1 MKRRNTYRDLLRNGI
16 LVLML
21 SMISVTAQ
29 AADDHEIIEFQ
40 GDRYVIHVD
49 RMNPDSEMSLLDV
62 LNTCPEFLSLNG
74 KKIDQNYKLRTD
86 NIDLIVDPESFLAN
100 VKACEID
107 RIQICSNT
115 SVAKA
120 VNGTKG
126 VIDIYYRQ
134 DVKTDGKV
142 ALTGSTYGNGMLY
155 TDVTNQSEKLAMHAY
170 GLVRSSYGKAYP
182 NDVYKMTDRTL
193 AENLYL
199 SLDWRMSASD
209 RLIIKAYQKFFNSK
223 QKLFNPGL
231 TGAYP
236 YYDRYVGLVL
246 SYSHTF
252 KNDALFF
259 FEIGS
264 DYTRTSSTTQKMGDS
279 YPYGFFEFNTPIFTP
294 DLWLMVGSEMD
305 YENTWYINQRREQY
319 LKTDFY
325 VQLDYTHGPWTLT
338 LGDRFRMMNFWNRQ
352 YNAEDQRIWTHERNN
367 HSYLASVGY
376 KKGRHFVQALF
387 ARRFFVPE
395 INDFLADETAP
406 NNPLRFDAGAY
417 STNVTHQGVLR
428 YAYQQKN
435 FFFHTSFQGDWD
447 SHLPGPNHMQLGF
460 RNSIYW
466 KTGPWE
472 LTLGANYY
480 HQHLNADAVKPSDS
494 DNFVTLKLAP
504 VLNLSNGFRL
514 SSTLLYSSRRLMDD
528 LPAHLFATVKA
539 NKQLGKHC
547 NVYAEF
553 HDLAGYATG
562 ISQQLFELYQNR
574 ALSMGITLYP
584 FR

>member
-29 AADDHEIIEFQ
+29 AADDNEIIEFQ

-231 TGAYP
+231 TGAFP

-246 SYSHTF
+246 SSH
-252 KNDALFF
+252 LH
-259 FEIGS
+259 
-264 DYTRTSSTTQKMGDS
+264 TRPLADG
-279 YPYGFFEFNTPIFTP
+279 
-294 DLWLMVGSEMD
+294 
-305 YENTWYINQRREQY
+305 R
-319 LKTDFY
+319 
-325 VQLDYTHGPWTLT
+325 
-338 LGDRFRMMNFWNRQ
+338 LGDGLREHLVYQSETRAVSEDRFLRTARLHPRSLD
-352 YNAEDQRIWTHERNN
+352 AD
-367 HSYLASVGY
+367 
-376 KKGRHFVQALF
+376 
-387 ARRFFVPE
+387 ARRPFPY
-395 INDFLADETAP
+395 DELLEP
-406 NNPLRFDAGAY
+406 
-417 STNVTHQGVLR
+417 
-428 YAYQQKN
+428 
-435 FFFHTSFQGDWD
+435 
-447 SHLPGPNHMQLGF
+447 
-460 RNSIYW
+460 
-466 KTGPWE
+466 
-472 LTLGANYY
+472 
-480 HQHLNADAVKPSDS
+480 
-494 DNFVTLKLAP
+494 P
-504 VLNLSNGFRL
+504 V
-514 SSTLLYSSRRLMDD
+514 
-528 LPAHLFATVKA
+528 
-539 NKQLGKHC
+539 QC
-547 NVYAEF
+547 
-553 HDLAGYATG
+553 
-562 ISQQLFELYQNR
+562 
-574 ALSMGITLYP
+574 
-584 FR
+584 